1 MPTTLAVK
9 KTQRLPKDT
18 EWSDDPTPLVRAPS
32 DYPMPYAKKRINDS
46 KWLVQLGG
54 LYIWLPPAILEL
66 PEFRET
72 LYTLKN
78 TSKPTQVLSDQI
90 FRFSTSFVNES
101 ARIAQV

>member
-1 MPTTLAVK
+1 MGVELAAGNASEA
-9 KTQRLPKDT
+9 QR
-18 EWSDDPTPLVRAPS
+18 
-32 DYPMPYAKKRINDS
+32 
-46 KWLVQLGG
+46 LVQLGG

-90 FRFSTSFVNES
+90 LRFSTSFVSES